1 MKKIFLYIQGINFNI
16 FEKIKLRCDM
26 NKKNFLIILVAIVVV
41 VFIGYIFFSLNSYS
55 KTGNKDL
62 AEKTQDEIRELENKI
77 ISMMN
82 SLNNISFTNAVLKQ
96 SIEEDKKNNDE
107 DKNNE
112 TSENTSGGSSSNE
125 SEKTSNDSSSSNS
138 KTSTQEQ
145 IKYEIEKS
153 NILLTDF
160 SNVDWKYIKGEVE
173 SIYVLWSTL
182 IIDLHELNVNNDDIL
197 NFSNSLD
204 QVTIS
209 IKQENKLSSTNNLAN
224 LYSYIPAYVEQIS
237 KDENEKNIYYTKNCI
252 INTYALI
259 EQDNWTEMKNQTAT
273 AIEFFSKIM
282 NDIGNGEKQNSK
294 MMKIYVLLNEL
305 YSSMD
310 LKDKELYYIKYRNT
324 MEELIN
330 F

>member
-1 MKKIFLYIQGINFNI
+1 MNKKIFLIV
-16 FEKIKLRCDM
+16 
-26 NKKNFLIILVAIVVV
+26 LVSIVVM

-237 KDENEKNIYYTKNCI
+237 KDENEKNIYYTKNWI

>member
-1 MKKIFLYIQGINFNI
+1 M
-16 FEKIKLRCDM
+16 
-26 NKKNFLIILVAIVVV
+26 
-41 VFIGYIFFSLNSYS
+41 
-55 KTGNKDL
+55 
-62 AEKTQDEIRELENKI
+62 
-77 ISMMN
+77 
-82 SLNNISFTNAVLKQ
+82 
-96 SIEEDKKNNDE
+96 
-107 DKNNE
+107 
-112 TSENTSGGSSSNE
+112 
-125 SEKTSNDSSSSNS
+125 
-138 KTSTQEQ
+138 
-145 IKYEIEKS
+145 
-153 NILLTDF
+153 LTDF

>member
-1 MKKIFLYIQGINFNI
+1 MKKFFLYIQGINFNI

-26 NKKNFLIILVAIVVV
+26 NKKNFLIVLVAIVVM
-41 VFIGYIFFSLNSYS
+41 VFIGYIFFSLNSYN

>member
-1 MKKIFLYIQGINFNI
+1 
-16 FEKIKLRCDM
+16 M

>member
-16 FEKIKLRCDM
+16 FEKILLRCDM
-26 NKKNFLIILVAIVVV
+26 NKKNFLIVLVAIVVM

>member
-1 MKKIFLYIQGINFNI
+1 
-16 FEKIKLRCDM
+16 M
-26 NKKNFLIILVAIVVV
+26 NKKNFLIVLVAIVVM

-107 DKNNE
+107 DKNND
-112 TSENTSGGSSSNE
+112 TSENTSGGSSSYE

-182 IIDLHELNVNNDDIL
+182 IIDLHELKVNNDDIL

-259 EQDNWTEMKNQTAT
+259 EQHNWTEMKNQTAT

>member
-1 MKKIFLYIQGINFNI
+1 
-16 FEKIKLRCDM
+16 M
-26 NKKNFLIILVAIVVV
+26 NKKNFLIVLVAIVVM

-237 KDENEKNIYYTKNCI
+237 KDENEKNVYYTKNCI

>member
-1 MKKIFLYIQGINFNI
+1 MKKFFLYIQGINFNI

-26 NKKNFLIILVAIVVV
+26 NKKIFLIVLVSIVVM

-182 IIDLHELNVNNDDIL
+182 IIDLHELNVKNDDIL

>member
-1 MKKIFLYIQGINFNI
+1 MNFNI

-26 NKKNFLIILVAIVVV
+26 NKKNFLIVLVAIVVM
-41 VFIGYIFFSLNSYS
+41 VFIGYIFFSLNSYN

-197 NFSNSLD
+197 NFS
-204 QVTIS
+204 
-209 IKQENKLSSTNNLAN
+209 
-224 LYSYIPAYVEQIS
+224 
-237 KDENEKNIYYTKNCI
+237 
-252 INTYALI
+252 
-259 EQDNWTEMKNQTAT
+259 
-273 AIEFFSKIM
+273 
-282 NDIGNGEKQNSK
+282 
-294 MMKIYVLLNEL
+294 
-305 YSSMD
+305 
-310 LKDKELYYIKYRNT
+310 
-324 MEELIN
+324 
-330 F
+330 

>member
-26 NKKNFLIILVAIVVV
+26 NKKIFLIVLVAIVVM

>member
-26 NKKNFLIILVAIVVV
+26 NKKNFLIVLVAIVVM

>member
-1 MKKIFLYIQGINFNI
+1 MKKFFLYIQGINFNI

-26 NKKNFLIILVAIVVV
+26 NKKNFLIVLVAIVVM

-224 LYSYIPAYVEQIS
+224 LYSYIPTYVEQIS

>member
-26 NKKNFLIILVAIVVV
+26 NKKIFLIILVAIVVV

>member
-26 NKKNFLIILVAIVVV
+26 NKKNFLIVLVAIVVM
-41 VFIGYIFFSLNSYS
+41 VFIGYIFFSLNSYN

-237 KDENEKNIYYTKNCI
+237 KD
-252 INTYALI
+252 
-259 EQDNWTEMKNQTAT
+259 
-273 AIEFFSKIM
+273 
-282 NDIGNGEKQNSK
+282 
-294 MMKIYVLLNEL
+294 
-305 YSSMD
+305 
-310 LKDKELYYIKYRNT
+310 
-324 MEELIN
+324 
-330 F
+330 

>member
-26 NKKNFLIILVAIVVV
+26 NKKNFLIVLVAIVVM

-273 AIEFFSKIM
+273 AIEIFSKIM

>member
-1 MKKIFLYIQGINFNI
+1 
-16 FEKIKLRCDM
+16 M
-26 NKKNFLIILVAIVVV
+26 NKKNFLIVLVAIVVM

-273 AIEFFSKIM
+273 AIEIFSKIM

>member
-1 MKKIFLYIQGINFNI
+1 
-16 FEKIKLRCDM
+16 M
-26 NKKNFLIILVAIVVV
+26 NKKNFLIVLMAIVLM

-62 AEKTQDEIRELENKI
+62 VEKTQAEIRELENKI

-82 SLNNISFTNAVLKQ
+82 SLNNISFTNAVLRQ

-107 DKNNE
+107 GKNNE
-112 TSENTSGGSSSNE
+112 TSENTSGDSSSDESEKTSNDSSSND

>member
-1 MKKIFLYIQGINFNI
+1 
-16 FEKIKLRCDM
+16 M
-26 NKKNFLIILVAIVVV
+26 NKKIFLIILVAIVVV

>member
-1 MKKIFLYIQGINFNI
+1 
-16 FEKIKLRCDM
+16 M
-26 NKKNFLIILVAIVVV
+26 NKKNFLIVLVAIVVM

-224 LYSYIPAYVEQIS
+224 LYSYIPTYVEQIS

>member
-26 NKKNFLIILVAIVVV
+26 NKKNFLIVLVAIVVM

-112 TSENTSGGSSSNE
+112 TSKNTSGGSSSNE

>member
-26 NKKNFLIILVAIVVV
+26 NKKIFLIILVAIVVV
-41 VFIGYIFFSLNSYS
+41 VFIGYIFFSLNSYN

>member
-1 MKKIFLYIQGINFNI
+1 
-16 FEKIKLRCDM
+16 M
-26 NKKNFLIILVAIVVV
+26 NKKNFLIVLVAIVVM

-82 SLNNISFTNAVLKQ
+82 SLNNISFTDAVLKQ

>member
-1 MKKIFLYIQGINFNI
+1 MNKKIFLIV
-16 FEKIKLRCDM
+16 
-26 NKKNFLIILVAIVVV
+26 LVAIVVM

>member
-1 MKKIFLYIQGINFNI
+1 
-16 FEKIKLRCDM
+16 M
-26 NKKNFLIILVAIVVV
+26 NKKNFLIVLVAIVVM

-112 TSENTSGGSSSNE
+112 TSENTSGDSSSNE

>member
-1 MKKIFLYIQGINFNI
+1 
-16 FEKIKLRCDM
+16 M
-26 NKKNFLIILVAIVVV
+26 NKKNFLIVLVAIVVM

-237 KDENEKNIYYTKNCI
+237 KDENEKNIYCTKNCI

>member
-1 MKKIFLYIQGINFNI
+1 MNKKIFLIV
-16 FEKIKLRCDM
+16 
-26 NKKNFLIILVAIVVV
+26 LVSIVVM

>member
-1 MKKIFLYIQGINFNI
+1 
-16 FEKIKLRCDM
+16 M
-26 NKKNFLIILVAIVVV
+26 NKKNFLIVLVAIVVM

>member
-26 NKKNFLIILVAIVVV
+26 NKKIFLIVLVAIVVM

-112 TSENTSGGSSSNE
+112 TSENTTGGSSSNE

>member
-1 MKKIFLYIQGINFNI
+1 
-16 FEKIKLRCDM
+16 M
-26 NKKNFLIILVAIVVV
+26 NKKNFLIVLVAIVVM
-41 VFIGYIFFSLNSYS
+41 VFIGYIFFSLNSYN

>member
-26 NKKNFLIILVAIVVV
+26 NKKNFLIILVAIVVM